1 MAEEAKKPAAKKP
14 TQTATTGGA
23 GAQPPDTIASYAG
36 ASTTGTPQDL
46 ESGPYQVVPW
56 SGPDVPI
63 PGSTI
68 PGQPGTNPAMAK
80 GASASEIRQA
90 AIEGLAKYFH
100 ITTSPPGTTLEEQVT
115 DALAQKYHTAG
126 TTTAAEKGQAGVPD
140 TRTPAEKKDEP
151 DTSNPFPQSQ
161 DPFFAPTKAKQK
173 ADTKTAVQAAVPG
186 GGFGHPGAASG
197 LNSAAL
203 SQIAK
208 QLNLPDNE
216 DPLVAIAGKLGIH
229 NPKNGASFDTSAATQ
244 AHADTT
250 AQQYAGFV
258 SVAFDKKGNLTKQGT
273 AIEKN
278 LVQAGFLDETTSGGT
293 PTANDVQKAYQSYL
307 GAAVNGINSGDPS
320 TSLPPGQ
327 GLQAAITYGE
337 KQAKTTQDTAT
348 SSESYS
354 YTQGIAA
361 EFGVY
366 LTPNQ
371 INSIISDP
379 KIASEIT
386 STGSPDNVADQIK
399 TMVIALYDPTNPNDP
414 AGVANS
420 MFTQIQQA
428 ALSYQ
433 LPITA
438 ANISQM
444 VKNGLQTASVA
455 YPASAVT
462 DVVSKATQAFQQQ
475 AAGLYPTVAPQIE
488 AGMSLGGSGGLF
500 TPYFN
505 VAEQYTGVPAASM
518 MADQSSGGISKWGAF
533 AQGGQD
539 PKTGAPTL
547 QTLDQWKKTL
557 MTDPQYG
564 FQNTQGAKNMASQFT
579 SAILNEFGKVNT
591 QGNSSGSAFNSYNPS
606 SALQANTS

>member
-14 TQTATTGGA
+14 TQTAAAGGA

-36 ASTTGTPQDL
+36 ASAAAGTPQDL
-46 ESGPYQVVPW
+46 ESGPYQVLPW
-56 SGPDVPI
+56 AGPDVPI

-68 PGQPGTNPAMAK
+68 PGQPGANPAMAK
-80 GASASEIRQA
+80 GATASEIRQA

-115 DALAQKYHTAG
+115 DALAQKYHTAQQ
-126 TTTAAEKGQAGVPD
+126 TAAQSTDEGGKGDQ
-140 TRTPAEKKDEP
+140 RTSAEKKDEP
-151 DTSNPFPQSQ
+151 NTSNPFPQSQ
-161 DPFFAPTKAKQK
+161 DPFFAPTKAGQK
-173 ADTKTAVQAAVPG
+173 ADTKSEVKAAAPG
-186 GGFGHPGAASG
+186 DTFAHPAASSG
-197 LNSAAL
+197 LNSQAL

-208 QLNLPDNE
+208 QLGLPDNE

-307 GAAVNGINSGDPS
+307 SAAVNGINSGNPA

-354 YTQGIAA
+354 YTQGIAS

-420 MFTQIQQA
+420 MYTQIQQA

-462 DVVSKATQAFQQQ
+462 DVVSKATQAFQLQ

-505 VAEQYTGVPAASM
+505 VAEEYTGVPASSM

-533 AQGGQD
+533 AQGGKD

-564 FQNTQGAKNMASQFT
+564 FQNTQGAKNMASQFS

-591 QGNSSGSAFNSYNPS
+591 DGGSSQPFNSYNPS